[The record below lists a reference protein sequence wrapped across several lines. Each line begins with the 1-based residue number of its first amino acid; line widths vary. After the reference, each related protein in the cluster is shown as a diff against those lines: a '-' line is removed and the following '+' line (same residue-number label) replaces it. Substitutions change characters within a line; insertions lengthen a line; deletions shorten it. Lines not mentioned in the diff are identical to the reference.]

1 MCMAR
6 VRWWWGR
13 DWQVCPPLKVGR
25 SALECAV
32 EFLMVIETFS
42 FSIVQYG
49 SHCPCVVLG
58 T

>member
-1 MCMAR
+1 MYMAR
-6 VRWWWGR
+6 VGWCWGVG
-13 DWQVCPPLKVGR
+13 WQVCPPLKAGR

-42 FSIVQYG
+42 LSIVQYG
-49 SHCPCVVLG
+49 SHCPCVVLD